1 MSFLL
6 KETYLFAEI
15 RRKFGRWFNRCPT
28 SVHLFF
34 STPRPRY
41 EVSTRFAKKKEKK
54 KKNEFSN
61 RRIERSQRTLVNRVS
76 SLPLFAWRS
85 GRLVLEDASRAAI
98 RQANVKACAP
108 VCGDLI
114 TPGIWRSCSP
124 PFQLPFL
131 LLLPPPRPPTSPQTA
146 NITAAFRKKPTLT
159 DTKGCHVNEVRKKKK
174 QIGNLEGK
182 RKKSKSFDV

>member
-1 MSFLL
+1 MCPSCWRKPIFSRRFGGSSADDLIAVQHL
-6 KETYLFAEI
+6 SICSSRLHFTLQSVDEI
-15 RRKFGRWFNRCPT
+15 C
-28 SVHLFF
+28 
-34 STPRPRY
+34 
-41 EVSTRFAKKKEKK
+41 KKKEKK

-76 SLPLFAWRS
+76 SLPLFAWRP
-85 GRLVLEDASRAAI
+85 GRLVLEDSSRAAI

-174 QIGNLEGK
+174 TDRKSG
-182 RKKSKSFDV
+182 RKKKKE

>member
-1 MSFLL
+1 MCPSCWRKPIFSRRFGGSSADDLIAVQHL
-6 KETYLFAEI
+6 SICSSRLHVHVTKCRRDLQKKRKEE
-15 RRKFGRWFNRCPT
+15 
-28 SVHLFF
+28 
-34 STPRPRY
+34 
-41 EVSTRFAKKKEKK
+41 EKWVFES
-54 KKNEFSN
+54 KNW
-61 RRIERSQRTLVNRVS
+61 TLVNRVS
-76 SLPLFAWRS
+76 SLPLFAWRP
-85 GRLVLEDASRAAI
+85 GRLVLEDSSRAAI

-174 QIGNLEGK
+174 TDRKSG
-182 RKKSKSFDV
+182 RKKKKE

>member
-6 KETYLFAEI
+6 EETDLFAEI

-34 STPRPRY
+34 STPLYVTKCRRDLQ
-41 EVSTRFAKKKEKK
+41 KKRKEEEKWVFES
-54 KKNEFSN
+54 KNW
-61 RRIERSQRTLVNRVS
+61 TLVNRVS
-76 SLPLFAWRS
+76 SLPLFAWRP
-85 GRLVLEDASRAAI
+85 GRLVLEDSSRAAI

-174 QIGNLEGK
+174 TDRKSG
-182 RKKSKSFDV
+182 RKKKKE